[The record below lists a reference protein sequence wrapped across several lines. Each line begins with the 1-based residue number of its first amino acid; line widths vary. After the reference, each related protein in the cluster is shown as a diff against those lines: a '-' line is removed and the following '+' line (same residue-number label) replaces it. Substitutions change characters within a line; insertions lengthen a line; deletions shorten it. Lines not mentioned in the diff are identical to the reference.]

1 MNLKSPRFSR
11 NLINFLRAFRNYMY
25 VGLSPIDY
33 ISRVINNKKNLP
45 PLYLRRYVGPLRSFE
60 SSGAEFRSYLQLL
73 AELKPSDSVL
83 DIGCGCGMMG
93 IYLQEYLNETGYYT
107 GVDISRSAIKWPHK
121 NITGKYPN
129 FKFLHID
136 INNLTYNPK
145 GKLNA
150 ENFIF
155 PFKDASFDIIL
166 LKSVFTHLRPAQ
178 VENYLKEIARLLK
191 KGGRCLGTFF
201 LLNDEQQ
208 ALDRQGRNKLKFLFG
223 EGEWR
228 YVYEHSPESAM
239 AFDERYILN
248 LLEKNGLAL
257 KNSIYYGKW
266 SGRSGLSDQDIIVFE
281 KK

>member
-1 MNLKSPRFSR
+1 
-11 NLINFLRAFRNYMY
+11 MY
-25 VGLSPIDY
+25 VGLSPVDY
-33 ISRVINNKKNLP
+33 IARVINKKKNLP
-45 PLYLRRYVGPLRSFE
+45 PLYLRRYVGPLGSFE

-73 AELKPSDSVL
+73 TELKPSDSVL
-83 DIGCGCGMMG
+83 DIGCGCGMMA
-93 IYLQEYLNETGYYT
+93 IYLEEYLNEKGSYT
-107 GVDISRSAIKWPHK
+107 GVDISRSSIKWAQE
-121 NITGKYPN
+121 NITRKHPN
-129 FKFLHID
+129 FRFLHID
-136 INNLTYNPK
+136 INNFTYNPK
-145 GKLNA
+145 GKLKA
-150 ENFIF
+150 ESVIF
-155 PFKDASFDIIL
+155 PFEAASFDIIL

-208 ALDRQGRNKLKFLFG
+208 ALAKQGRNKLNFLFG

-228 YVYEHSPESAM
+228 YVYEHSPESAA
-239 AFDERYILN
+239 AFNESYILN

-266 SGRSGLSDQDIIVFE
+266 SGRSGLSDQDIVVFE